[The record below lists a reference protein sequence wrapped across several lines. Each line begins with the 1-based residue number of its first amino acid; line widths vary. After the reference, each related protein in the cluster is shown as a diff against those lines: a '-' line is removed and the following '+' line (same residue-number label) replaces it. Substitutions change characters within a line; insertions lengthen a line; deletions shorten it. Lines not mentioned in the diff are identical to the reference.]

1 MLILFTDHDIYH
13 WYSGYIYT
21 ESKGCQI
28 IVLVQSQMPKLL
40 KEMLKESTLKAVNS
54 WRLWHSVHH
63 CCCGLSPCSLVS
75 GAVRSPHSLATL
87 RGPGR
92 EGTNCCGFYWHR
104 FLILCPLC

>member
-28 IVLVQSQMPKLL
+28 IVLVQSQMPELL

-63 CCCGLSPCSLVS
+63 CDCGLSMYFSCI
-75 GAVRSPHSLATL
+75 
-87 RGPGR
+87 
-92 EGTNCCGFYWHR
+92 F
-104 FLILCPLC
+104 